1 MVCKPKTIKQKK
13 FFKEVLIAPS
23 FAEAARNAGYS
34 EKSARFSA
42 YKNITKYNDFFI
54 NLFQEADIDID
65 TLAFNLKKGL
75 SSEDEKMRFRYTKLA
90 LGLIE
95 KVLKTE
101 DQDVIRS
108 PRFQD
113 DMSLDEYEESVL
125 RPFARKRDR

>member
-1 MVCKPKTIKQKK
+1 VCKPKTIKQKK

>member
-1 MVCKPKTIKQKK
+1 MCKPKTIKQKK